1 MSVHITSLVWK
12 AEIQMSHKIVL
23 LKLADH
29 AKDDGSDVFPS
40 QKHVAAECGCSDRHV
55 RSVQDWAIGAG
66 ILVPVAQSR
75 GRVNAFRFDIEAL
88 RTLSNRN
95 HVPVEDTEER
105 NDIPVQEEKWNDV
118 PVGEGEKRNHVPVS
132 ENQPRKDIPV
142 PRNHVPVVRNHVPGG
157 RNHVPTNHHITTKES
172 PSNPRG
178 DFLEILSEQVLEI
191 LRQVPGVARAT
202 GPGQLKAICEIITG
216 NSWLEPD
223 DWLEAARGCRDWCSE
238 WKKMGPGST
247 TATSAP
253 AILRKYLDEVLKPRR
268 QAEPTK
274 PPSSPASGEIDPR
287 SYRAS

>member
-66 ILVPVAQSR
+66 VLVPVAQSR

-88 RTLSNRN
+88 RALANRN
-95 HVPVEDTEER
+95 VVPLEDSQER
-105 NDIPVQEEKWNDV
+105 NDIPDDEEKWNVV
-118 PVGEGEKRNHVPVS
+118 PVGEGEKRNDVPVS
-132 ENQPRKDIPV
+132 ENQPRNAV
-142 PRNHVPVVRNHVPGG
+142 PGGRNHVPVVRNHVPGG

-178 DFLEILSEQVLEI
+178 DSSEILQEQILEI
-191 LRQVPGVARAT
+191 LREVPGVARAT
-202 GPGQLKAICEIITG
+202 GPGQAKAIGEIITG
-216 NSWLEPD
+216 NDWIEPD

-268 QAEPTK
+268 QTAPKT
-274 PPSSPASGEIDPR
+274 PPSSPASSEIDPR